1 MKKTIA
7 KLLAIL
13 LCAVL
18 LGSTLSGC
26 GLLKRFGIS
35 LPELP
40 FGNKTEKPSNTQYTL
55 SQATDFYAQPDWDS
69 QLLATYYA
77 GYAVTYTSVVT
88 VDGCTWAQ
96 AEEGWFVLDGTKPD
110 QILNAYDV
118 DKKGFATEA
127 TVTYDAPSVTS
138 AAYDRLAAGAPVQIS
153 QIVETEKGFW
163 VDTNCGWVSLD
174 NIYIAGETG
183 QHHGYGVCREN
194 VSFFSAPGVQSDVTA
209 TANSGT
215 RFEILEQI
223 QIDNYRY
230 GYTADGWVFMESV
243 YVEGTEGQRPCYV
256 MVIDSTPLNVRL
268 APGTDNEV
276 LDQLH
281 YGDYV
286 DILERVE
293 RNGNDWGYT
302 GEGWIFMDLTQ
313 VQ

>member
-1 MKKTIA
+1 MKKHIT

-26 GLLKRFGIS
+26 GLLDQIGKF

-40 FGNKTEKPSNTQYTL
+40 FGNKAENTARAEYTL
-55 SQATDFYAQPDWDS
+55 SQATDFYAEPSWDS
-69 QLLATYYA
+69 ALLATYYE
-77 GYAVTYTSVVT
+77 GYTVTYETVVT
-88 VDGCTWAQ
+88 IDGCTWAQ
-96 AEEGWFVLDGTKPD
+96 AEEGWFALDGTKPD

-118 DKKGFATEA
+118 NEQGFATEV
-127 TVTYDAPSVTS
+127 TVTYTTPSAS
-138 AAYDRLAAGAPVQIS
+138 SSMYDRLAAGAPVQVS
-153 QIVETEKGFW
+153 QVVETKNGFW
-163 VDTNCGWVSLD
+163 AETDFGWAPLD
-174 NIYIAGETG
+174 SIYIVGETG

-194 VSFFSAPGVQSDVTA
+194 VSFFSAPGVQSDINA
-209 TANSGT
+209 TADSGT

-223 QIDNYRY
+223 QIGSYWY
-230 GYTADGWVFMESV
+230 GYTAKGWVFMESV
-243 YVEGTEGQRPCYV
+243 YVEGTEGLRPCYV

-276 LDQLH
+276 LNKLH

-293 RNGNDWGYT
+293 RNGSDWGYT
-302 GEGWIFMDLTQ
+302 GEGWIFMDLTEIQ
-313 VQ
+313 